1 MKRYLLL
8 LVIGCCCMISGC
20 SKKQIFEH
28 EGAASIVALSD
39 AELTDDEYYVK
50 SGADFY
56 AAYSPQGSF
65 LGTATKPSADRV
77 LWLSQ
82 DLPLVPA
89 LYSNELIAYPSEKS
103 TLSEIK
109 LERFEQVG
117 WSLGFYGGYIDDD
130 GYLCYSI
137 KKNCVKD
144 SDAYEKINGKKSDNI
159 RIVTINDEPINK
171 NTINDA
177 GIITGLK
184 EGGQYVIGLYAG
196 TYYGTVTISAD
207 HFFLESFEMM
217 TVDKAYDTK
226 NGYLA
231 VYMSDDYP
239 SGWYSINGSGLY
251 KYYNYEKGDEDDESI
266 DMNQAYYK
274 TLADSIEAY
283 SQQYVAS
290 VSEKTENVRFAVS
303 YATDV
308 YSDDEVV
315 AVLIAPDGTQYG
327 MTCEDG
333 VAYTEI
339 SEVMAGRWKISV
351 MPQDLEITD
360 VTTES
365 AKPAIDAIREEKEFV
380 IAEDE
385 SNIQFYATYDGDGE
399 VWGNIENQNG
409 KSRMLDTDTRNK
421 QLVTTYAYL
430 PAGTYKVTVFHHAD
444 TKITDIGY
452 GEDGGNLDEEII
464 TITE

>member
-1 MKRYLLL
+1 M
-8 LVIGCCCMISGC
+8 
-20 SKKQIFEH
+20 
-28 EGAASIVALSD
+28 
-39 AELTDDEYYVK
+39 
-50 SGADFY
+50 
-56 AAYSPQGSF
+56 
-65 LGTATKPSADRV
+65 
-77 LWLSQ
+77 
-82 DLPLVPA
+82 
-89 LYSNELIAYPSEKS
+89 
-103 TLSEIK
+103 
-109 LERFEQVG
+109 
-117 WSLGFYGGYIDDD
+117 
-130 GYLCYSI
+130 
-137 KKNCVKD
+137 
-144 SDAYEKINGKKSDNI
+144 
-159 RIVTINDEPINK
+159 
-171 NTINDA
+171 
-177 GIITGLK
+177 
-184 EGGQYVIGLYAG
+184 
-196 TYYGTVTISAD
+196 
-207 HFFLESFEMM
+207 
-217 TVDKAYDTK
+217 DKAYDTK

-409 KSRMLDTDTRNK
+409 ESRMFDTDTRNK